1 MAGESK
7 GFEMIDTDQQRSKFT
22 NEQWEDFEQWIES
35 HCKLV
40 IANPLKNDMVS
51 KRDPSGEY

>member
-1 MAGESK
+1 
-7 GFEMIDTDQQRSKFT
+7 MIDTDQQRSEFI
-22 NEQWEDFEQWIES
+22 NEQQEDFEQWIES